1 MAIDAVDFDRRSR
14 LAINFPIAVIVL
26 REVAIIALHAFFE
39 MNIRQVYRFPEAL
52 GIVESDLLA
61 VLVQPI
67 PLAIVVENRAKNPA
81 VPVKISK
88 LRGLQLLVEF
98 GAAGFFQKC
107 LIVPEAA
114 NGRALR
120 IAFERLIALLLAGVA
135 LLRRIHL
142 VAVDFVV
149 PPRKPKISR
158 DHIRA
163 GMDMADHALARR
175 NRTRE
180 NVFDRMA
187 GFILRNRRIG
197 RSAEAGMAEPSIS
210 AGVRRV
216 AVVGIDD
223 VTRRT
228 PAAAI
233 VAGMIV
239 RARKRQD
246 GVEQARFLQAEENGI
261 GAQPG
266 SEAALAEFVVRL
278 AWLLFAVGI
287 ADLSFFSPAAF
298 EHAKDVARL
307 RSFPAKKR
315 IELRNHAL
323 GAGFFRRGLWRRLD
337 RLWPP
342 IAIVAFAEA
351 GVFCGKRAIVVERG
365 APQHPRVR
373 HHAGGNRPRLRR
385 MATGSAACFRSDP
398 KIAGIHKLDVF
409 SGFRK
414 PLGVAALGKR
424 GAIFERTI
432 AGLNVGFFLDGIIFG
447 RISRSEERRVGKE
460 CRS

>member
-61 VLVQPI
+61 VLVQQI

-135 LLRRIHL
+135 LFRRIHF
-142 VAVDFVV
+142 VAIDFVV
-149 PPRKPKISR
+149 PPRKPEISR

-233 VAGMIV
+233 VAWMIV
-239 RARKRQD
+239 GARKRHD
-246 GVEQARFLQAEENGI
+246 RIEQSRFLQPEENGI
-261 GAQPG
+261 GTQ
-266 SEAALAEFVVRL
+266 SRSKAAVAEFIVRL
-278 AWLLFAVGI
+278 AGIFFARGI
-287 ADLSFFSPAAF
+287 ADFGFLPSAAF
-298 EHAKDVARL
+298 KNAKHVARL
-307 RSFPAKKR
+307 RSLPAKER
-315 IELRNHAL
+315 IKFGNHAF

-342 IAIVAFAEA
+342 IAIVAFPEA
-351 GVFCGKRAIVVERG
+351 RVFRRISAIVVQRR
-365 APQHPRVR
+365 APKHPRVR
-373 HHAGGNRPRLRR
+373 HHAGGNGPRLRCV
-385 MATGSAACFRSDP
+385 ATGRAARFWSDA
-398 KIAGIHKLDVF
+398 KIARIHKFDVF
-409 SGFRK
+409 SGLLQPLCISALRK
-414 PLGVAALGKR
+414 T
-424 GAIFERTI
+424 RTI
-432 AGLNVGFFLDGIIFG
+432 LEA
-447 RISRSEERRVGKE
+447 
-460 CRS
+460 